1 MSKPKSSSSNT
12 TRTQHVNRDSHVLG
26 FSEDS
31 SILSRIDSVAYELF
45 SDFFKSHEDWFETI
59 DKQLDQARYP
69 INYDLYLSR
78 IAFVTLITLFFT
90 TFLGIPFSASVA
102 ASPLPNMVL
111 PFSGPLNRV
120 ISFGFFW
127 IGPIAL
133 VIGSGIAYPY
143 VRLQLT
149 ISSRARRIDQ
159 SLPFATTYL
168 YALSRGGMNF
178 IEAMRTL
185 ANSEDAYGEVA
196 IETQSVIRD
205 MDYLSVDLPRAMRRG
220 AKRSPSEKFA
230 EFMDDLV
237 AVVDSGAD
245 ISTFLESKSEDFL
258 EQDERE
264 QENFIQTLSLLGEV
278 YVTAFVA
285 GPLFLIII
293 TVVMSMLG
301 GGSSIGQMYGIVYAL
316 LPIMNIAFYLLIDTI
331 TTDEQKLNRTIDTE
345 REQRTIEE
353 VREKFATHASDE
365 NDIENIIKSKDF
377 RDRSESLRHP
387 FRWMLD
393 NPVRTFVISG
403 PLTAIYLL
411 GILISQFIPLTID
424 SFNTMPVE
432 TTFLYILGP
441 VFVLMIPYMI
451 AYEISSR
458 RKKKMLNRFPDALK
472 QLASSNSIGLPLTE
486 ALQTTADS
494 TSGPLGDEIQKVSQD
509 IIWYNNITEALV
521 AFANRVKVPEVARS
535 VKLVT
540 KANEASGDIAEV
552 LDIAA
557 KDVKNRQILRDQ
569 RFSEM
574 VMYTAVI
581 IISYG
586 VYLFV
591 IVMLDSA
598 FLSEIAAIQQSTANQ
613 GAGAGSGASQQLSG
627 GGSGFGNLSDIPIQ
641 KFKMVFYHSTLIQ
654 AFGSGLLAGHLGN
667 NDIRS
672 GIKFAIILSTIS
684 TLVFFYV

>member
-1 MSKPKSSSSNT
+1 MSTPKSSASPT
-12 TRTQHVNRDSHVLG
+12 TRDTHPNRDAHALG
-26 FSEDS
+26 FSQQS
-31 SILSRIDSVAYELF
+31 SIVSRIDSVAYELF
-45 SDFFKSHEDWFETI
+45 GDFFTSHEDWFETI

-69 INYDLYLSR
+69 INYDIYLSR
-78 IAFVTLITLFFT
+78 IAFITFITLFFT
-90 TFLGIPFSASVA
+90 TFLGIPVA
-102 ASPLPNMVL
+102 ASLAVSPVPNVL
-111 PFSGPLNRV
+111 FPFSGLLNRTLT
-120 ISFGFFW
+120 FGIFW
-127 IGPIAL
+127 IVPIAL
-133 VIGSGIAYPY
+133 VVASGIAYPY
-143 VRLQLT
+143 VRLQLVT
-149 ISSRARRIDQ
+149 SGRARRIDQ

-178 IEAMRTL
+178 IDAMRTL
-185 ANSEDAYGEVA
+185 ANSEDAYGEVS

-220 AKRSPSEKFA
+220 AKRTPSDKFA

-301 GGSSIGQMYGIVYAL
+301 GGSSLRQMYGIVYAL

-331 TTDEQKLNRTIDTE
+331 TIDEQKLNRTIDTE

-353 VREKFATHASDE
+353 VREKFAQHTSNE
-365 NDIENIIKSKDF
+365 NNIDTIIKSKDF

-387 FRWMLD
+387 IKWMLD
-393 NPVRTFVISG
+393 NPLRTLVISG
-403 PLTAIYLL
+403 PLTAAYLL
-411 GILISQFIPLTID
+411 GILISQVIPLTLT

-441 VFVLMIPYMI
+441 IFVLLTPYMI

-535 VKLVT
+535 VKLIT

-598 FLSEIAAIQQSTANQ
+598 FLSEIAAIQQSTSNQ
-613 GAGAGSGASQQLSG
+613 GTGASQQFSG